1 MFKDY
6 LLQNWPLILILLAFV
21 ISLLTTVFLEKKI
34 IVRMYFL
41 IGIIFALSIVVFIEF
56 YFANNIEYRTLR
68 TVLMA
73 IRYSATPVILALICM
88 TLIKKMHWAIFIPSL
103 VLILL
108 NFISIFT
115 GIIFKIDDTN
125 TLIRGPI
132 WLIPY
137 IAVGLYSIFLIYLLI
152 KRSNKRLME
161 IIPIVFL
168 AVSLGSGLV
177 LPFIFREAYASIFC
191 VTIAIALFAYY
202 EFSVLS
208 LTKKDSL
215 TGLLNRH
222 AYFADI
228 SNDPR
233 SITALISID
242 MNGLKDLND
251 KAGHLAGDEALVTLS
266 ICFLRPLNNK
276 QSAYRVGGDEFI
288 IVCRRT
294 FKDDVLKIV
303 ERIKK
308 SVADTKYTVSIGY
321 SFNFEG
327 DKPIYELLKESDKM
341 MYEEKEKYYLS
352 HGIERRRTQKH
363 K

>member
-21 ISLLTTVFLEKKI
+21 ISLITTVFLNKKTI
-34 IVRMYFL
+34 IRLFFL
-41 IGIIFALSIVVFIEF
+41 IGFIFLLSIVVFIEF
-56 YFANNIEYRTLR
+56 YLADKVEYKTVR

-73 IRYSATPVILALICM
+73 IRYSATPLILAMLCM
-88 TLIKKMHWAIFIPSL
+88 ALIKRMHWTIFIPAI
-103 VLILL
+103 LIVIL

-115 GIIFKIDDTN
+115 GIIFKINDTN
-125 TLIRGPI
+125 NLVRGPI
-132 WLIPY
+132 WLVPY
-137 IAVGLYSIFLIYLLI
+137 IAVGLYGVLLIYLLI
-152 KRSNKRLME
+152 RRSNKRPME

-168 AVSLGSGLV
+168 AFSLGSGLI

-191 VTIAIALFAYY
+191 ITIAIALFSYY
-202 EFSVLS
+202 EFTILQ

-242 MNGLKDLND
+242 MNGLKNLND
-251 KAGHLAGDEALVTLS
+251 TVGHAAGDEALVTLGL
-266 ICFLRPLNNK
+266 CFNRALGNK

-288 IVCRRT
+288 IVCRKT
-294 FKDDVLKIV
+294 SQDDVLKIV
-303 ERIKK
+303 EKIKK
-308 SVADTKYTVSIGY
+308 YIKETKYSCSIGY
-321 SFNFEG
+321 SFNTEG
-327 DKPIYELLKESDKM
+327 DKAIDDLLKESDKM
-341 MYEEKEKYYLS
+341 MYKDKADYYAS
-352 HGIERRRTQKH
+352 SGIERRKN
-363 K
+363 